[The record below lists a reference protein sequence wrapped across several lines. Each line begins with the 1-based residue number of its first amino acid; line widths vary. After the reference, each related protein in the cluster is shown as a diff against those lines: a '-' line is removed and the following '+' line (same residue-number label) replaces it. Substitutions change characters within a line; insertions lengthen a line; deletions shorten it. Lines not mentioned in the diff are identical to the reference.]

1 MSDNELSDLI
11 LQTKEPLASFEEAW
25 ALWQKTIGMARD
37 RYAGAA
43 KKQRPKK
50 TKKILVIPDLHVPFH
65 EPAMVA
71 QMLAQEPDVD
81 HAICI
86 GDIGDSYALSRFV
99 KYEAMPYREE
109 WAAVTAVMQG
119 LSEALPSLEII
130 IGNHDARLERQLRN
144 HLTEDMVDAI
154 RFMTGG
160 ILCPITALSKKF
172 KNITI
177 AHHQLSDGHSA
188 DWFTTIGD
196 AWLGHPEKYSRVPGS
211 ALRSVEEWIADNEHS
226 MDLARYRLIIMGHT
240 HQASMFPWRSDQL
253 LVEVGCLCALQGY
266 MTSARIGGRPQRRA
280 YLTFEQT
287 DGVTDFNSV
296 RLFLFPNKKKSV

>member
-1 MSDNELSDLI
+1 MSDNALVNLI
-11 LQTKEPLASFEEAW
+11 LSEKEPLASFEEAW
-25 ALWQKTIGMARD
+25 AQWQKTIGMARD

-43 KKQRPKK
+43 KKPKAKK

-65 EPAMVA
+65 EPAMLA

-99 KYEAMPYREE
+99 KYESMPYRDE

-119 LSEALPSLEII
+119 LSEALPSMEII

-154 RFMTGG
+154 RFMAGG
-160 ILCPITALSKKF
+160 VLCPITALARKY

-177 AHHQLSDGHSA
+177 AHHELSGGHSA

-196 AWLGHPEKYSRVPGS
+196 AWLGHPEKFSRVPAS
-211 ALRSVEEWIADNEHS
+211 AMRAVEEWIADNEVA
-226 MDLARYRLIIMGHT
+226 MNLQRYRLIAMGHT
-240 HQASMFPWRSDQL
+240 HQAMILPWRADQL
-253 LVEVGCLCALQGY
+253 LVEVGCMCKTQGY
-266 MTSARIGGRPQRRA
+266 MVTPRIGGRPQKRG
-280 YLTFEQT
+280 YVTFEQT

-296 RLFLFPNKKKSV
+296 RLFLFPNKKRAA

>member
-25 ALWQKTIGMARD
+25 VLWQKTIGMARD

-43 KKQRPKK
+43 KKPRPKK

-154 RFMTGG
+154 KFMAGG
-160 ILCPITALSKKF
+160 ILCPITALAKKF

-177 AHHQLSDGHSA
+177 AHHELTDGHSA

-196 AWLGHPEKYSRVPGS
+196 AWLGHPEKFSRVPAS
-211 ALRSVEEWIADNEHS
+211 AMRAVEEWIADNEVA
-226 MDLARYRLIIMGHT
+226 MNLQRYRLIAMGHT
-240 HQASMFPWRSDQL
+240 HQAMVLPWRADQL
-253 LVEVGCLCALQGY
+253 LVEVGCLCKTQGY
-266 MTSARIGGRPQRRA
+266 MVTPRIGGRPQKRG
-280 YLTFEQT
+280 YVTFEQT

-296 RLFLFPNKKKSV
+296 RLFLFPNKKKTA